1 MAKSKG
7 IYGLSG
13 SGMDIDTMVKQM
25 LTNYQSNY
33 DKVYKQKVSQEWK
46 KAAYNEFYKSML
58 TFQTSTL
65 TDYKMQGTMSA
76 RSATSN
82 KTDVVTAEANG
93 AAATINHDIAVTRL
107 AQKAYIQSNGI
118 HRDNTSASTS
128 IKLAD
133 IVSERPTIGTTT
145 DPDGNIIPVYA
156 ADDDI
161 ALSFTISGNADDGV
175 DKDGNNVNRTITY
188 TYAQMEGKTLNDL
201 ASDINKLGL
210 DVKASYDSVND
221 SFVLYN
227 KNSGENNYVNISVD
241 QSYYDADGNQQTTSS
256 TVRNKTAELFNNLN
270 LQTYRSGEEP
280 HSLTFAPTTA
290 GGDDYADLKVTGT
303 SAKAMVDGREYTSDT
318 NKLTVQGVTYTLNKL
333 SEYTE
338 ATNGDTELVYDE
350 YDNPVYKKNS
360 AGDYLDSDG
369 NITTDPAKY
378 VQETRAKR
386 IYDTARIN
394 VDVDEDKIVDNVKK
408 FVEDYNKM
416 IDSLNDKI
424 YEVAYKDYQPLTT
437 EEKSAMSEEEIK
449 KWEEKAKS
457 GLLYKDSILRNV
469 VSDMRT
475 ALNRPVEGLTGKYI
489 SAGSIGISV
498 TTNEEH
504 GHIAL
509 DEEKLRKA
517 IQEDPDS
524 VYKIFA
530 TQGNASEITDE
541 AVRKETEYE
550 RSGVAN
556 RLTTV
561 MINNLKKVVAEAGMS
576 DTNDD
581 QSALGL
587 RIDNLMLQMSKIANE
602 MDRRESELYKQ
613 FNAMETAIASLN
625 QQYNFVNNFTAS

>member
-33 DKVYKQKVSQEWK
+33 DKVYKQKVTQEWK

-76 RSATSN
+76 RSATSS

-118 HRDNTSASTS
+118 RRDNTDPAAQKS
-128 IKLAD
+128 INLAD
-133 IVSERPTIGTTT
+133 IVSERPSTAT
-145 DPDGNIIPVYA
+145 N
-156 ADDDI
+156 DDI

-175 DKDGNNVNRTITY
+175 ADDGNNVNRTITY
-188 TYAQMEGKTLNDL
+188 TYAQLEGKTLNDL

-227 KNSGENNYVNISVD
+227 KNSGKDNYVNISVD
-241 QSYYDADGNQQTTSS
+241 QTYIDADGNEQTTSGDA
-256 TVRNKTAELFNNLN
+256 RKTTAQLFNNLN
-270 LQTYRSGEEP
+270 LQTYRSGEAP
-280 HSLTFAPTTA
+280 QSLAFAPATA
-290 GGDDYADLKVTGT
+290 GGDDYADIKVTGT
-303 SAKAMVDGREYTSDT
+303 SAKAIVDGREYTSDT
-318 NKLTVQGVTYTLNKL
+318 NKITVQGVTYTLNKL
-333 SEYTE
+333 SEYTL
-338 ATNGDTELVYDE
+338 ATNGDKELVYDE
-350 YDNPVYKKNS
+350 YDNPVY
-360 AGDYLDSDG
+360 DYLTEPDG
-369 NITTDPAKY
+369 TPIYEKNDDGSIKTDDAGNPIQARK
-378 VQETRAKR
+378 QKEQTKR
-386 IYDTARIN
+386 IYDTARIS

-550 RSGVAN
+550 RSGVVN